1 MLNTKLYLLAKGT
14 PLLENGYK
22 GVFESLSKEKQS
34 ELIVRKANFSKAAE
48 IYL

>member
-1 MLNTKLYLLAKGT
+1 MKGEFLLELKGT